1 MLWVDSALVQQAAL
15 THTAYAQDMTF
26 SVALIGAG
34 PRGITALQALART
47 CTSVPLT
54 VHLYGVFDDDGAK
67 VAGYGSAWRP
77 DQPDFVRLNASS
89 GIVDMW
95 RAYRMEHGTGEAA
108 AVEDAL
114 PGAKGGP
121 AASPAAATPHT
132 LPNPTTNQPLGP
144 TFYEWACTNAPEW
157 AQEEFP
163 PRAVIGQYFAD
174 CYAWISAHLPES
186 ITLIEHGYATRV
198 RRAEAA
204 DVTASN
210 GAGSSNDGRIANN
223 PAQQHN
229 PVTARPSWLVESAGD
244 DPVVANELLL
254 AVGHAAENPNPLT
267 PAAIGDESGDILVID
282 SAYPVSRLDAIAP
295 GAQVAVRGAGL
306 SFVDVALA
314 LTEGRGGR
322 FVPVDEG
329 EHCDQ
334 LRYES
339 GPTAASLI
347 RPIATDGRFQPA
359 KPPHVFAED
368 HSAAVA
374 RAQEG
379 IEQAQDLPE
388 IQVIFLELVAAVAR
402 AEGVDGDVS
411 AALTPP
417 EPAPHAGEAE
427 LTESVQ
433 AAAKPD
439 TVTIE
444 AIAGT
449 LWAAIYAAVV
459 ERVSGQEW
467 PAEQWRDFTEFTGS
481 VERFSFGPPPQSA
494 AKIQALIDAGVI
506 DTEWLD
512 TGVDQSEIAAL
523 SARGQHVDAVVDAVL
538 APPGWWAGAYPALA
552 PLDELLGQW
561 ASHGRGGARVGVRI
575 NDDAAVLDAA
585 GNPVPGL
592 AAIGRITEEW
602 VLGNDTLNQALH
614 EHPRRWAATIAVAAA
629 GGV

>member
-1 MLWVDSALVQQAAL
+1 
-15 THTAYAQDMTF
+15 MTTT
-26 SVALIGAG
+26 VAIVGAG
-34 PRGITALQALART
+34 PRGVGALLALARQYSAGE
-47 CTSVPLT
+47 CGPLE
-54 VHLYGVFDDDGAK
+54 VHVFGVFDDDGAR
-67 VAGYGSAWRP
+67 VAGYGSGWRP
-77 DQPDFVRLNASS
+77 DQPDFVRLNANS

-95 RAYRMEHGTGEAA
+95 RAYRPEHGTGENTD
-108 AVEDAL
+108 VEDAL
-114 PGAKGGP
+114 PGADENE
-121 AASPAAATPHT
+121 AAAGRDEAAAGGDEAAAGGDEAALTGA
-132 LPNPTTNQPLGP
+132 LGP
-144 TFYEWACTNAPEW
+144 TFHEWAASNAPEW

-174 CYAWISAHLPES
+174 CYAWITAHLPAS
-186 ITLIEHGYATRV
+186 MTLIEHGYATYI
-198 RRAEAA
+198 RREEAA
-204 DVTASN
+204 DVTVPN
-210 GAGSSNDGRIANN
+210 GTGPSSDGGAADN
-223 PAQQHN
+223 PE
-229 PVTARPSWLVESAGD
+229 TARPAWLVESAET
-244 DPVVANELLL
+244 DPVRANELLL
-254 AVGHAAENPNPLT
+254 AVGHATDNPNPLT
-267 PAAIGDESGDILVID
+267 AAAIGDESGDILVID

-306 SFVDVALA
+306 TFVDVALA

-322 FVPVDEG
+322 FVAVDEG

-334 LRYES
+334 VRYEP
-339 GPTAASLI
+339 GPTAAALL

-359 KPPHVFAED
+359 KPPHEFAED
-368 HSAAVA
+368 HSAAIA
-374 RAQEG
+374 RAQGRVEKA
-379 IEQAQDLPE
+379 EDLPE
-388 IQVIFLELVAAVAR
+388 IQAIFVELVAGVAR

-411 AALTPP
+411 AALAPP

-427 LTESVQ
+427 LTDSVH
-433 AAAKPD
+433 AAANPAD
-439 TVTIE
+439 ATIE
-444 AIAGT
+444 AIAGS
-449 LWAAIYAAVV
+449 LWAAIYGAVV

-467 PAEQWRDFTEFTGS
+467 PAEQWRDFTEFTAS

-512 TGVDQSEIAAL
+512 SGVDQSEIAAL

-552 PLDELLGQW
+552 PLDEILGQW

-614 EHPRRWAATIAVAAA
+614 EHPRRWAARIAVASA
-629 GGV
+629 GRV